1 MSKGLTASSNIRK
14 DSLQDFF
21 PIKGPIWLDDGSFDQ
36 IKFLNLEN
44 VSTVLLHLENVTP
57 HVLGILLRK
66 SLGFSYHLTF
76 IQVAGIKDDFESIV
90 TV

>member
-1 MSKGLTASSNIRK
+1 MTDHLAKLSFL
-14 DSLQDFF
+14 
-21 PIKGPIWLDDGSFDQ
+21 IWL
-36 IKFLNLEN
+36 N